1 MSDII
6 RRIQKKFRRVRH
18 SKTKIM
24 NGKGNARKLIT
35 PNKKPKGPTLWD
47 RLLAAAPRAKVMI
60 MSGTALLL
68 AGATIGTT
76 FAIRGCSSE
85 DKARMA
91 YAVEEAES
99 GITSRLARGAHARP
113 RLPTP
118 EPSPTPEPGHTAQ
131 RHSQRA
137 G

>member
-47 RLLAAAPRAKVMI
+47 RLLAAAPRAKAER
-60 MSGTALLL
+60 GTL
-68 AGATIGTT
+68 GAPDAAKE
-76 FAIRGCSSE
+76 AIT
-85 DKARMA
+85 M
-91 YAVEEAES
+91 
-99 GITSRLARGAHARP
+99 P
-113 RLPTP
+113 RLTLEPRAP
-118 EPSPTPEPGHTAQ
+118 EG
-131 RHSQRA
+131 RA
-137 G
+137 PCP

>member
-35 PNKKPKGPTLWD
+35 PNKRPKGPTLWD

-99 GITSRLARGAHARP
+99 GITSILHVEPTPTPSPRLSRRP
-113 RLPTP
+113 RL
-118 EPSPTPEPGHTAQ
+118 SPYCTEA
-131 RHSQRA
+131 
-137 G
+137 

>member
-47 RLLAAAPRAKVMI
+47 RLLAAAPRAKVM
-60 MSGTALLL
+60 
-68 AGATIGTT
+68 
-76 FAIRGCSSE
+76 
-85 DKARMA
+85 
-91 YAVEEAES
+91 
-99 GITSRLARGAHARP
+99 TSP
-113 RLPTP
+113 PTP
-118 EPSPTPEPGHTAQ
+118 FSL
-131 RHSQRA
+131 
-137 G
+137 

>member
-76 FAIRGCSSE
+76 FAIRGCSSQ
-85 DKARMA
+85 DKARL
-91 YAVEEAES
+91 
-99 GITSRLARGAHARP
+99 GLA
-113 RLPTP
+113 L
-118 EPSPTPEPGHTAQ
+118 
-131 RHSQRA
+131 
-137 G
+137 

>member
-35 PNKKPKGPTLWD
+35 PNKKTKGPTPWD

-99 GITSRLARGAHARP
+99 GITSILHLPQPHLPRLSHRP
-113 RLPTP
+113 RL
-118 EPSPTPEPGHTAQ
+118 SPYCTEA
-131 RHSQRA
+131 
-137 G
+137 